1 MKRILGLAV
10 LSLFVTAGAAGP
22 SFAGD
27 LTVNG
32 NIGVGTVTPARPVD
46 VVLSNG
52 SVNIEDTLDR
62 PTLSVNGNANG
73 AAAVMLQLVSTN
85 TSGTI
90 LLGRSLDFKN
100 YYFTTAGEKVW
111 VSGVSGD
118 LLNTGAS
125 QTDLSGQLRFLTRPS
140 GYTTPFTRMIIK
152 DNGYV
157 GVGTNYP
164 TEAFYVVGNIYATGN
179 ITQGSS
185 RELKEDISSLSAE
198 EAIKAFRKLEPVKY
212 RYKADEK
219 DMHVGFIAE
228 DVPDVVASSD
238 RKSLSPMDL
247 VAVLTKVVQE
257 QQKTI
262 AELSEKVDALDK
274 RGSVKG
280 IDSMEDAVCRPTMEK
295 VTYRPLMRNGF

>member
-1 MKRILGLAV
+1 MKKILGLTV
-10 LSLFVTAGAAGP
+10 LSLLVTAGAAGM
-22 SFAGD
+22 SSAGD

-32 NIGVGTVTPARPVD
+32 NIGVGTATPARPVD

-62 PTLSVNGNANG
+62 PTLSLNGNANG
-73 AAAVMLQLVSTN
+73 AAAVMFQLVSTN
-85 TSGTI
+85 TSDTI

-118 LLNTGAS
+118 LMSTGAS
-125 QTDLSGQLRFLTRPS
+125 QTELSGQLRFLTRPS
-140 GYTTPFTRMIIK
+140 GYSTPFTRMIIK
-152 DNGYV
+152 NNGYV
-157 GVGTNYP
+157 GVGTTYP
-164 TEAFYVVGNIYATGN
+164 TEMFHVVGNIYATGT

-185 RELKEDISSLSAE
+185 RELKKDISSLSTQ
-198 EAIKAFRKLEPVKY
+198 EAIEAFQKLEPVKY

-219 DMHVGFIAE
+219 DTHVGFIAE
-228 DVPDVVASSD
+228 DVPDVVASPD

-257 QQKTI
+257 QQRTI
-262 AELSEKVDALDK
+262 AALSEKVANFE
-274 RGSVKG
+274 
-280 IDSMEDAVCRPTMEK
+280 SMMNSRDFK
-295 VTYRPLMRNGF
+295 Q